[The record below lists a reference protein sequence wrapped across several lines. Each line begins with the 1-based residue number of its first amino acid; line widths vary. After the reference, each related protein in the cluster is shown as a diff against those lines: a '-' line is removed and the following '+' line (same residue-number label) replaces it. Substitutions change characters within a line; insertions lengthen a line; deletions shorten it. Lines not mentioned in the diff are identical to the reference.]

1 MANTHNHVSFIALTP
16 SLASGNAVFP
26 TGGTMR
32 KLLQTGWYSQER
44 ENNGQ
49 FTLAQNYP
57 NPCRETTTV
66 PFNLFYPAD
75 VQLDIFDPL
84 GRKLAC
90 ITRKGMS
97 AGEQKISLNLHGLGL
112 TADYYAYQLQVTNCY
127 GVYRLRQMLTVD

>member
-1 MANTHNHVSFIALTP
+1 MTSIRNHVSLTALSP

-32 KLLQTGWYSQER
+32 KLLETGWYSEER
-44 ENNGQ
+44 EKNGQ
-49 FTLAQNYP
+49 FTLGQNYP
-57 NPCRETTTV
+57 NPCCEITTV
-66 PFNLFYPAD
+66 PFHLIYAAD

-84 GRKLAC
+84 GRRLAC

-97 AGEQKISLNLHGLGL
+97 AGEQKINLNFHGLGL
-112 TADYYAYQLQVTNCY
+112 TADYYAYQLQVTNCF